1 MHWFFILIPLAL
13 VLWIA
18 VAIYNR
24 LVRLRNTTNNALAQ
38 IDVQL
43 KRRYELIPNLVEV
56 ARKYLEHES
65 ETLQTVISARNQADG
80 LRQQWQKSTG
90 DAATASALIQADQA
104 LQSGLGRLMAVVE
117 SYPEL
122 KADENLRDLSGE
134 ITHTENRVS
143 FARQAYNDAVLSFNN
158 AAQSF
163 PANILASLFGFAP
176 LAMLQSTSSD
186 AERATLRV
194 DMG

>member
-1 MHWFFILIPLAL
+1 MYWLFILIPLVVIVWLAT
-13 VLWIA
+13 
-18 VAIYNR
+18 AIYNR
-24 LVRLRNTTNNALAQ
+24 LVRLRNTTDNALAQ

-56 ARKYLEHES
+56 ARKYLQHETD
-65 ETLQTVISARNQADG
+65 TLKTVIAARNQADN
-80 LRQQWQKSTG
+80 LRQQWQKSAE
-90 DAATASALIQADQA
+90 DATTANALMQAEAA

-122 KADENLRDLSGE
+122 KADETIHDLSNE

-163 PANILASLFGFAP
+163 PANIVANLFGFAP